1 MKAFLISLVFSLW
14 AHTALA
20 LPPKVEADRLI
31 LLAKAALEAKAYDDA
46 GAKLAQA
53 QALKTSLPEDFAVTY
68 ASALSGQGKT
78 DKARQVLEAYLNKYG
93 TAGPSYKTALS
104 MLVQLEG
111 KPASSSVSTGQPSTT
126 SATSAS
132 AANQLQDWGLANAD
146 LSMLTGADIAK
157 KARLLERRAE
167 ILKAAQEGDKV
178 GQYLIGLSYANGV
191 GVQTDDAQAIGWFT
205 KSAEQGLVRA
215 VAIVGSWQIRGLG
228 TAEDVIGGWTL
239 LLKAV
244 NAGNAYAKYDAALMT
259 LQGIKKGSGFVQYK
273 FLTRPQA
280 MSELEQSAKAGLSA
294 AQYSLGHVY
303 MVGNEDYRQDLKL
316 ARYWLEKAA
325 AQQHSGA
332 IAALAKLPA
341 TN

>member
-1 MKAFLISLVFSLW
+1 MFSLG
-14 AHTALA
+14 AHAALA

-78 DKARQVLEAYLNKYG
+78 DKAKEVLEAYLNKYG
-93 TAGPSYKTALS
+93 TTGPSYKTALS

-111 KPASSSVSTGQPSTT
+111 KPAGSSVSIGQPSA
-126 SATSAS
+126 SSAS
-132 AANQLQDWGLANAD
+132 AANKFQDWGLANAD
-146 LSMLTGADIAK
+146 LSILTGTDIAK

-178 GQYLIGLSYANGV
+178 AQYLMGISYANGI
-191 GVQTDDAQAIGWFT
+191 GVQTDDAQAMGWFT

-259 LQGIKKGSGFVQYK
+259 LQGVKKGSGAVQYK

-280 MSELEQSAKAGLSA
+280 MNELEQSAKAGLSA

-303 MVGNEDYRQDLKL
+303 MVGNEDYRQDPKL

-325 AQQHSGA
+325 AQEHSGA